1 MALEA
6 AAALDA
12 FFLDNFFLD
21 NFLDNFLPA
30 LPTAIPNPENKKLK
44 APNCRNFMS
53 LGATRT
59 HFRIHAPRGFFVH
72 NDKAYAFNAYHA
84 PLGTVRAKLPTKNE
98 RDGAAD
104 PDIYVYNDTCAPWLS
119 SAARVQ
125 YFERLAA
132 VETHFTEV
140 LWFWDSGD
148 VDCTEFFTKKP
159 SMVILKQAEK
169 LT

>member
-1 MALEA
+1 
-6 AAALDA
+6 
-12 FFLDNFFLD
+12 
-21 NFLDNFLPA
+21 
-30 LPTAIPNPENKKLK
+30 
-44 APNCRNFMS
+44 MS

-84 PLGTVRAKLPTKNE
+84 PLGTVRPKLPVKNE
-98 RDGAAD
+98 HDGAMD

-119 SAARVQ
+119 STARVQ

-140 LWFWDSGD
+140 LWFWDATSGKS
-148 VDCTEFFTKKP
+148 VDGGTEFYTKKP
-159 SMVILKQAEK
+159 SMVIMKQAEK